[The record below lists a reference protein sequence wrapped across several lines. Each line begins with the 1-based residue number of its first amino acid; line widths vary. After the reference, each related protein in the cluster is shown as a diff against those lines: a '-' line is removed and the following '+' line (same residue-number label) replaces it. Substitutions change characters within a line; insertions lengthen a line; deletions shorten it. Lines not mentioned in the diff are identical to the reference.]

1 MIIEINKNNID
12 LINNSFISK
21 EYILNEL
28 ENNPFAKILI
38 LKENDEIVAYVYYSD
53 IYERAEINQI
63 EVNKIHRNCWKG
75 NFLLNYM
82 INLLKKNITLEV
94 KEDNYSA
101 IKLYEKN
108 KFEKKA
114 IRKGYYNG
122 IDGILY
128 ESKNEKDSSKWGS
141 FYVII
146 S

>member
-12 LINNSFISK
+12 LISNSFISK
-21 EYILNEL
+21 KYILNEL

-38 LKENDEIVAYVYYSD
+38 LKENNEVIAYIYYSD

-63 EVNKIHRNCWKG
+63 EVSKIHRNCGKG
-75 NFLLNYM
+75 NCLLNYM
-82 INLLKKNITLEV
+82 INLLKKDITLEV

-128 ESKNEKDSSKWGS
+128 ERKYEKDSSN
-141 FYVII
+141 
-146 S
+146 

>member
-38 LKENDEIVAYVYYSD
+38 LKENNEVIAYIYYSN

-63 EVNKIHRNCWKG
+63 EVSKTHRNCGKG

-82 INLLKKNITLEV
+82 INLLKKDITLEV

-128 ESKNEKDSSKWGS
+128 ERKYEKDTSN
-141 FYVII
+141 
-146 S
+146 

>member
-1 MIIEINKNNID
+1 MMIEINKNNID

-21 EYILNEL
+21 KYILNEL

-38 LKENDEIVAYVYYSD
+38 LKENNEVIAYIYYSD

-63 EVNKIHRNCWKG
+63 EVSKTHRNCGKG

-82 INLLKKNITLEV
+82 INLLKKDITLEV

-128 ESKNEKDSSKWGS
+128 ERKYEKDSSN
-141 FYVII
+141 
-146 S
+146 